1 MKLKFAVNGL
11 VCALL
16 AMSFMS
22 ANADP
27 ILRPSDPAVINRE
40 NKIQLKDSFVEEKI
54 IQPVEDETRLKDLL
68 DKQQKQQKEDE
79 FHQDP
84 NLIHNPQ
91 FRLNKVY
98 FRGNTKISSAKLE
111 KLAEDLIGKDIYL
124 EDVMDLTVKVSRYYQ
139 KNGYLTS
146 YAYLP
151 AQEIE
156 DGVIVIVIKESKV
169 VSKEVEGNKWERD
182 WFFKNVAMYASG
194 LREGNVFNARDLQG
208 AMKNINDTAYMKAAA
223 SLTKNEDHDTEIKLH
238 VQDRFPISLN
248 LAWDDYGR
256 NYTGRQR
263 FTSVLGFE
271 NFLGFGDK
279 LYGGAILSERSNGAL
294 AGYQIPIGKY
304 GTRLG
309 FDYSF
314 SNVRLGGPYQSLGI
328 KGEAET
334 YSIKLIQPLKST
346 ATQDIA
352 AFVSFDAINSKSK
365 SNLFRENLSD
375 YRLRVLR
382 TGINSM
388 FDDSKG
394 RTIANVGVD
403 LGTNGLGA
411 SPNIQGAQRS
421 SFYKVVASLARV
433 QRLPKKCLAIFRI
446 NGQYS
451 PQSLYS
457 AEQMFLG
464 GTYSVRGYQPSELL
478 GDYGVAGSLELRT
491 PIPGLEKILPE
502 KIKHWSDNV
511 KLAVFY
517 DWGYVKEHKQLYG
530 YPSNFLH
537 SVGVGTNINITRDIY
552 IQLGWGLPLG
562 HKYYGEH
569 DQRFY
574 FSINTDIDK
583 ILLKPKER
591 L

>member
-1 MKLKFAVNGL
+1 MNLKFAANGL
-11 VCALL
+11 LCVLL
-16 AMSFMS
+16 AMSFTS

-40 NKIQLKDSFVEEKI
+40 NQLQLKDSFLEEDV
-54 IQPVEDETRLKDLL
+54 IQPVEDATRLKDML
-68 DKQQKQQKEDE
+68 DKQKKQQEE
-79 FHQDP
+79 NEVQQDP

-111 KLAEDLIGKDIYL
+111 RLAQDLVGKEIYL
-124 EDVMDLTVKVSRYYQ
+124 EDVMDLTIKVSRYYQ
-139 KNGYLTS
+139 SKGYITS

-151 AQEIE
+151 EQEVT
-156 DGVIVIVIKESKV
+156 DGTVIIAIKESKV

-182 WFFKNVAMYASG
+182 WFFKNVAMYDSG

-223 SLTKNEDHDTEIKLH
+223 QITKTEDHDTEIKLH
-238 VQDRFPISLN
+238 VQDRFPIGLN

-263 FTSVLGFE
+263 FTSVLSYD
-271 NFLGFGDK
+271 NLLGIGDK
-279 LYGGAILSERSNGAL
+279 IYGGAVLSSGSTGAL
-294 AGYQIPIGKY
+294 AGYQIPISKY
-304 GTRLG
+304 GTRLA
-309 FDYSF
+309 FDYSY
-314 SNVRLGGPYQSLGI
+314 SNVKLGGPYKHLGI
-328 KGEAET
+328 DGNAET
-334 YSIKLIQPLKST
+334 YSLKIIQPLKNT

-352 AFVSFDAINSKSK
+352 AYVSFDAVNSVS
-365 SNLFRENLSD
+365 SSTLFRENLSD
-375 YRLRVLR
+375 YSLRILRL
-382 TGINSM
+382 GMNSM
-388 FDDSKG
+388 FDDSYG
-394 RTIANVGVD
+394 RTIANLGVD
-403 LGTNGLGA
+403 LGTNALGA
-411 SPNIQGAQRS
+411 TENIKGAQQS
-421 SFYKVVASLARV
+421 SFYKIVASLARV

-451 PQSLYS
+451 PQALYS

-464 GTYSVRGYQPSELL
+464 GTYSIRGYQPSEIL

-502 KIKHWSDNV
+502 KIKHWSDKV

-517 DWGYVKEHKQLYG
+517 DWGYVKENGELYG

-537 SVGVGTNINITRDIY
+537 SVGFGTCINITHALY
-552 IQLGWGLPLG
+552 LQAGLGIPLG
-562 HKYYGEH
+562 AKYYKEEGG
-569 DQRFY
+569 RFY
-574 FSINTDIDK
+574 FSINSDIDK